1 MTEEHA
7 PQMRFDR
14 EQIEKRIDVA
24 SELFASG
31 FNCAQSVVAAF
42 ADLYGVDRDLAL
54 RMAAPFG
61 GGIGR
66 MREICGLRTIH
77 AHRIGKRTDRSN
89 QQNRQRRKL
98 QISSGTGRRI
108 PQT

>member
-42 ADLYGVDRDLAL
+42 ADLYGVDRDLVLVVCVKPADQL
-54 RMAAPFG
+54 AECLCLPDW
-61 GGIGR
+61 
-66 MREICGLRTIH
+66 
-77 AHRIGKRTDRSN
+77 KTDRPIQPTESAKEKTTN
-89 QQNRQRRKL
+89 
-98 QISSGTGRRI
+98 
-108 PQT
+108 

>member
-7 PQMRFDR
+7 LQMRFDR

-61 GGIGR
+61 VK
-66 MREICGLRTIH
+66 M
-77 AHRIGKRTDRSN
+77 
-89 QQNRQRRKL
+89 
-98 QISSGTGRRI
+98 ISIFRVI
-108 PQT
+108 KKIILF

>member
-61 GGIGR
+61 GGLAACAR
-66 MREICGLRTIH
+66 HVALPADYSCSPDW
-77 AHRIGKRTDRSN
+77 KTDRPIQPTEPAKEKTTN
-89 QQNRQRRKL
+89 
-98 QISSGTGRRI
+98 
-108 PQT
+108 